1 MNAIY
6 FLPFAGAMLYGLN
19 YAILGVV
26 LKSWSISTFMFY
38 NFFVSA
44 ICTAVIIWFDRANLR
59 MDHFQTEPRVF
70 AMMTV
75 GLVAAWVA
83 WFITTLVIKN
93 VNPTYA
99 AIGEIAYPV
108 FVPVFAWLLFRD
120 KQWDMATI
128 VGGVFVFL
136 GLGIIIYSRMKVKAA

>member
-6 FLPFAGAMLYGLN
+6 LLPFAGAMLYGLN

-26 LKSWSISTFMFY
+26 LKSWSISTFMLY
-38 NFFVSA
+38 NLFVSA

-59 MDHFQTEPRVF
+59 LDHIQTEPRVL
-70 AMMTV
+70 ALLTL
-75 GLVAAWVA
+75 GLVAAWGA

-108 FVPVFAWLLFRD
+108 FVPLFAWLLFRD
-120 KQWDMATI
+120 KQWDGATVI
-128 VGGVFVFL
+128 GGALVFL
-136 GLGIIIYSRMKVKAA
+136 GLGIIIYSRMKANPA